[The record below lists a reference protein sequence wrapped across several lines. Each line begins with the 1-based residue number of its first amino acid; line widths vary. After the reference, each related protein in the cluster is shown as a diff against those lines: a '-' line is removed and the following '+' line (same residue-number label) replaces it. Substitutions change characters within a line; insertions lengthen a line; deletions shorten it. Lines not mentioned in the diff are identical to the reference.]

1 MFGTPTLDT
10 ATIGIKTIYLQSNG
24 TVRNLQ
30 FQNNL
35 GFVGSVTNISVKEV
49 GQDWSIGT
57 GWSIEEDA
65 NGNSVAK
72 HQGTFGQIIQD
83 INLDESSN
91 YIIELDLT
99 VNAGAFFLD
108 LGSANYVKSYNSSQH
123 VVFYHSPTGS
133 NNKLYLTAQAGFDG
147 SITNISVKEITDDTN
162 IPRINYEGF
171 SYQDSLGSEE
181 VVNGDFSN
189 GNANFLKSN
198 NAYITTNS
206 CNFDNTSDNT
216 VVCFIQQ
223 NGILQSSK
231 SYKVTI
237 NVSNYVTGDLKLIG
251 VSGIKDFQITQ
262 SGQYTLN
269 VEATQINLVITCDS
283 GVDCNITIDNVS
295 VKEVTG
301 QEVVPDSGCGS
312 WLLEGQSTNTVRYS
326 EEFSNAEWG
335 QAGSPTLTSG

>member
-1 MFGTPTLDT
+1 VDGKYTSYFTMTQDGYFWFQTTG
-10 ATIGIKTIYLQSNG
+10 AYNG
-24 TVRNLQ
+24 L
-30 FQNNL
+30 
-35 GFVGSVTNISVKEV
+35 
-49 GQDWSIGT
+49 
-57 GWSIEEDA
+57 
-65 NGNSVAK
+65 
-72 HQGTFGQIIQD
+72 
-83 INLDESSN
+83 
-91 YIIELDLT
+91 
-99 VNAGAFFLD
+99 NA
-108 LGSANYVKSYNSSQH
+108 
-123 VVFYHSPTGS
+123 
-133 NNKLYLTAQAGFDG
+133 

-251 VSGIKDFQITQ
+251 VSGSQIF
-262 SGQYTLN
+262 
-269 VEATQINLVITCDS
+269 
-283 GVDCNITIDNVS
+283 
-295 VKEVTG
+295 K
-301 QEVVPDSGCGS
+301 
-312 WLLEGQSTNTVRYS
+312 
-326 EEFSNAEWG
+326 
-335 QAGSPTLTSG
+335 